1 MFTVLFIAVLL
12 ANQTYSLKNIKIL
25 DEDEDFG
32 SANSREGQTLKLQ
45 QPMLDKDGQMIAIYM
60 NEDEREF
67 SGETVDEIPV
77 KRKYPSSG
85 TSFKSGDSD
94 LQIASVTQSSGSTS
108 TRGPESKKR
117 TSFLDLISYKPA
129 SFDETRRTEFVMSE
143 VSSGE
148 AVPEKTDN
156 KWISSGSSVKDD
168 VTAGAGTDDKLT
180 AYQIM
185 TGKLSSTASSSSTGS
200 GDDLTSEETG
210 SSSYT
215 DSGSGFGITDDYG
228 SGFKPEYISSSLS
241 DTWVT
246 SSVDSSKYSEL
257 IISSISE
264 STQINPSF
272 TSTVLRSSS
281 FEATQIS
288 GITPSSVEL
297 TEMIQ
302 PVSSDWSLLPSI
314 DTSSYST
321 INIPEAT
328 ASLPQ
333 PSDSTSYSTRAL
345 LESSKEY
352 LSTVTEIRAYSSDF
366 LLYSTMSPT
375 PSLLSPSGS
384 YNTGLLN
391 LFSVSDLTFKCRL
404 CYEQNCLK
412 NSILCRHKNVFL
424 LQKKFF
430 QHPL

>member
-60 NEDEREF
+60 NEDERGF
-67 SGETVDEIPV
+67 SGETVDDIPV
-77 KRKYPSSG
+77 KRKYPSTAHPSG
-85 TSFKSGDSD
+85 TSFKSGDAD
-94 LQIASVTQSSGSTS
+94 LQASITQSLGSTS
-108 TRGPESKKR
+108 TRGPENKKR

-148 AVPEKTDN
+148 AVQEKTDT
-156 KWISSGSSVKDD
+156 KWISSGSSVTDD

-185 TGKLSSTASSSSTGS
+185 TSKLSSTASSSSAGS

-215 DSGSGFGITDDYG
+215 DSGSGLGITDDYG
-228 SGFKPEYISSSLS
+228 SGFIPEYISSSLS

-246 SSVDSSKYSEL
+246 SSVDSSNYSEL
-257 IISSISE
+257 IISSVSE
-264 STQINPSF
+264 STQWINPSF

-288 GITPSSVEL
+288 EITPSSVEL
-297 TEMIQ
+297 TETIQ

-321 INIPEAT
+321 IHIPEAT

-333 PSDSTSYSTRAL
+333 PSISTSYSTRSL

-352 LSTVTEIRAYSSDF
+352 LSTTEIRSSDS
-366 LLYSTMSPT
+366 LLYSTISPT

-391 LFSVSDLTFKCRL
+391 LFSVSDLTFK
-404 CYEQNCLK
+404 
-412 NSILCRHKNVFL
+412 
-424 LQKKFF
+424 
-430 QHPL
+430 